1 MKEKCYCVYREDA
14 YGKNKL
20 LYAFKK
26 EEDAKWYA
34 YTMNN
39 DTDIEAEQCQYF
51 IIELD
56 LISSLEAKN
65 VKTRNN

>member
-1 MKEKCYCVYREDA
+1 MKEKCYCVYRKDA

-20 LYAFKK
+20 LYVFKK
-26 EEDAKWYA
+26 KEDAKWYA

-39 DTDIEAEQCQYF
+39 DTDVEAEQYQYF
-51 IIELD
+51 IIKLD
-56 LISSLEAKN
+56 LISSLEVKN

>member
-20 LYAFKK
+20 LYPFKK

-56 LISSLEAKN
+56 LISFLEAKN

>member
-20 LYAFKK
+20 LYVFKK
-26 EEDAKWYA
+26 EEDAKWYC

-39 DTDIEAEQCQYF
+39 NTDVEAEQC
-51 IIELD
+51 
-56 LISSLEAKN
+56 
-65 VKTRNN
+65 

>member
-20 LYAFKK
+20 LYVFKK

-34 YTMNN
+34 YIMNN
-39 DTDIEAEQCQYF
+39 DTDVEAEQYQYF

-56 LISSLEAKN
+56 LISSLEVKN
-65 VKTRNN
+65 GKTSNS

>member
-1 MKEKCYCVYREDA
+1 MKEKCYCVYRKDA
-14 YGKNKL
+14 YGETKL

-26 EEDAKWYA
+26 KEDAEWYA
-34 YTMNN
+34 YMMTN
-39 DTDIEAEQCQYF
+39 DTDVEAEQYQYS

-56 LISSLEAKN
+56 LIPSLEVKN

>member
-20 LYAFKK
+20 LYVFKK
-26 EEDAKWYA
+26 QEDAEWYA

-39 DTDIEAEQCQYF
+39 DTDVEAEQYQYF

-56 LISSLEAKN
+56 LISSLEVKN
-65 VKTRNN
+65 VKTRSN

>member
-20 LYAFKK
+20 LYVFKK

-39 DTDIEAEQCQYF
+39 DTDVEAGQCQYF

-56 LISSLEAKN
+56 LISSLEVKN
-65 VKTRNN
+65 GKTSNS

>member
-20 LYAFKK
+20 LYVFKK

-39 DTDIEAEQCQYF
+39 DTDVEAEQCQYF

-56 LISSLEAKN
+56 LISSL
-65 VKTRNN
+65 

>member
-56 LISSLEAKN
+56 LISSLEVKN
-65 VKTRNN
+65 GKTSNS

>member
-20 LYAFKK
+20 LYVFKK
-26 EEDAKWYA
+26 EEDAKWYC

-39 DTDIEAEQCQYF
+39 DTDVEAEQCQYF

-56 LISSLEAKN
+56 LISSLEVKN
-65 VKTRNN
+65 GKTSNS

>member
-34 YTMNN
+34 YIMNN
-39 DTDIEAEQCQYF
+39 DTDRRSRTMSILYY
-51 IIELD
+51 
-56 LISSLEAKN
+56 
-65 VKTRNN
+65 

>member
-20 LYAFKK
+20 LYVFKK

-39 DTDIEAEQCQYF
+39 DTDVEAEQCQYF

-56 LISSLEAKN
+56 LISSLEVKN
-65 VKTRNN
+65 GKTSNS